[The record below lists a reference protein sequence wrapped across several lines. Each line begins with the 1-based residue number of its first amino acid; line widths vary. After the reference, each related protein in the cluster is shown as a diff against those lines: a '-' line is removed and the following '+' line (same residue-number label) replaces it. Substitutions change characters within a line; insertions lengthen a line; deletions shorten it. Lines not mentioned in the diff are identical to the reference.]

1 VEDGALAQRA
11 VRKRGRPVG
20 ADSEATRRTILSAAR
35 DLIAERGY
43 HAATFQQIAKHAGV
57 SRPTLHYYFA
67 TREDLYERLLADVCD
82 QLRGCA
88 TAAAQAG
95 SLRCQ
100 LAAFLRE
107 MHRLTTVEPAL
118 MKIVVTARI
127 DHHRAVHRHESASG
141 VVSTV
146 HAFYDAVVVDA
157 VRRGELARDTDAHA
171 VADLLAALFWGLGFH
186 AGFVADG
193 HDGTEAAE
201 VAKQLF
207 QLLDGGLL
215 TSAQKMPVD
224 A

>member
-1 VEDGALAQRA
+1 MEHEALAERA

-20 ADSEATRRTILSAAR
+20 ADSELTRNTILSAAR

-43 HAATFQQIAKHAGV
+43 HAATFQQIAMHAGV

-67 TREDLYERLLADVCD
+67 TREELYERLLSDVSEQVRACA
-82 QLRGCA
+82 A
-88 TAAAQAG
+88 TAARAD
-95 SLRCQ
+95 SLRRQ
-100 LAAFLRE
+100 LAAFLGE
-107 MHRLTTVEPAL
+107 MHRLTAVEPAL

-127 DHHRAVHRHESASG
+127 DHHRAVYRHESASEI
-141 VVSTV
+141 VSTV

-157 VRRGELARDTDAHA
+157 VRRGELPRDTDAHA

-186 AGFVADG
+186 AGFVAGDG
-193 HDGTEAAE
+193 DGTEAAE

-207 QLLDGGLL
+207 RLLDGGLL
-215 TSAQKMPVD
+215 TMPLGVTVD